1 MDTRIGFAL
10 ALAALLVAACAKQ
23 GGLRPDE
30 NVPSVV
36 LRDAYFSK
44 TRPAGGAYES
54 ERHIGTPT
62 RHVDPAQ
69 DSHVSFIVVLNL
81 PNNERTVV
89 GELIRPDG
97 KTHSQFRYVWPIKQ
111 LAAWQGRSW
120 TWPVGPMQPYP
131 GEWHLRLYV
140 DEQPMGRYYF
150 RLGSEP
156 ASR

>member
-10 ALAALLVAACAKQ
+10 ALAALLVAGCAKQ

-81 PNNERTVV
+81 PNNERTVA

-97 KTHSQFRYVWPIKQ
+97 STRQQLDRKSTRLNSSHVSISYAVFCLKKKTTYTKRSTTRS
-111 LAAWQGRSW
+111 AAN
-120 TWPVGPMQPYP
+120 
-131 GEWHLRLYV
+131 
-140 DEQPMGRYYF
+140 
-150 RLGSEP
+150 
-156 ASR
+156 